1 MALFS
6 ASTAHSKLPPL
17 RVAMAGNPNSGKSTL
32 FNLLTG
38 LRQKTGNFPG
48 VTVDL
53 HSGNC
58 KLENGTSIELID
70 LPGTYSLFPKSID
83 EQVSA
88 DVLCHKTHRFHP
100 QVTLVVA
107 DSSNLKRSL
116 YLCTQL
122 IDVGMPI
129 VLVLNMIDVAQSRKI
144 VIEEQILS
152 IALDVPVIAV
162 NSKKGTGLKELKK
175 LLEKPVAASQKRF
188 ITVSEISTINWE
200 SIQQSLGLKTA
211 FTALVFAVNN
221 AVLSKSEKEQL
232 NQFLATEKP
241 DLLQLQT
248 SESVLRFKLISGI
261 ITSALSYET
270 REAHP
275 LTQKL
280 DHYFTHKI
288 WGFVIFLFVLF
299 CIFQFIFT
307 FSALPMEWIEN
318 GFIGLSEFVSN
329 LMPAGML
336 NDVVTK
342 GILAGL
348 SGVVVFVP
356 QIAFLFAFIAI
367 LEDSGYMARVSFIM
381 DKLMRKFGLNGKSII
396 PLISGAACAVPAI
409 MGARTI
415 SNTKERLITILVTPL
430 MSCSARLPVYTLL
443 IALAVPSKIYFGF
456 LNLQGIVLMAL
467 YLIGFLAAIGA
478 AFVLKF
484 MIKSKERS
492 YFIMELPIYRLP
504 QIKQVAMMIVDKVKV
519 FLFEAGKIIVAVSIL
534 LWFMASFAPGN
545 KMEEIEQKYATTAMH
560 ERFSETEIKTKVA
573 SEQLAASYAGI
584 TGKFIEPAIAPLGFD
599 WKIGISLVTSFAA
612 REVFVGTMA
621 TIYSVGDE
629 SDERSIRTKMQ
640 SEINPET
647 LQPVY
652 STAVAFSLMLF
663 YAFAMQ
669 CMSTIAIV
677 YKETGGFKWP
687 AIQFA
692 FMSVLAYASSFIAYN
707 LLK

>member
-1 MALFS
+1 MGLFS
-6 ASTAHSKLPPL
+6 TKEQDTEF
-17 RVAMAGNPNSGKSTL
+17 RIAMAGNPNSGKSTL

-53 HSGNC
+53 HVGYCNLS
-58 KLENGTSIELID
+58 NGKRIEIID

-83 EQVSA
+83 EEVTA
-88 DVLCHKTHRFHP
+88 AVLCNNQHP
-100 QVTLVVA
+100 NYPKLTLVVA
-107 DSSNLKRSL
+107 DSTNLKRSL

-122 IDVGMPI
+122 IDIGMPLI
-129 VLVLNMIDVAQSRKI
+129 LVLNMIDLAQRKT
-144 VIEEQILS
+144 IEIDVDKLQS
-152 IALDVPVIAV
+152 IIKVPVVSV
-162 NSKKGTGLKELKK
+162 NSKDGQGIEALKK
-175 LLEKPVAASQKRF
+175 QIEISKF
-188 ITVSEISTINWE
+188 EISTPLLNLNEVSKHDW
-200 SIQQSLGLKTA
+200 LGLQNILNCKTSFDA
-211 FTALVFAVNN
+211 FVQYNN
-221 AVLSKSEKEQL
+221 HLLFYKTNIDSQIKEFFKGEEI
-232 NQFLATEKP
+232 NRI
-241 DLLQLQT
+241 QLQT
-248 SESVLRFKLISGI
+248 NESVNRFKCIGE
-261 ITSALSYET
+261 ITNACVRYKQKEINPFT
-270 REAHP
+270 K
-275 LTQKL
+275 KL
-280 DHYFTHKI
+280 DNIFTHKI
-288 WGFVIFLFVLF
+288 WGFVIFLVVLF
-299 CIFQFIFT
+299 SIFQFIFT

-318 GFIGLSEFVSN
+318 SFSWFSEIVGN
-329 LMPAGML
+329 ALPQGIL
-336 NDVVTK
+336 NDIITK

-443 IALAVPSKIYFGF
+443 IALVVPNKNIGGII
-456 LNLQGIVLMAL
+456 NLQGLILMAL
-467 YLIGFLAAIGA
+467 YLIGFIAAIGA
-478 AFVLKF
+478 AFILQF
-484 MIKSKERS
+484 IIKSKERS

-504 QIKQVAMMIVDKVKV
+504 QGKQVAMVIYDKVKV
-519 FLFEAGKIIVAVSIL
+519 FLFEAGKIIVAISII
-534 LWFMASFAPGN
+534 LWVMASFAPGN
-545 KMEEIEQKYATTAMH
+545 RMQAIEEKYSLNRDQFP
-560 ERFSETEIKTKVA
+560 EDIIKNKIA
-573 SEQLAASYAGI
+573 SEKLEASYAGI
-584 TGKFIEPAIAPLGFD
+584 AGKAIEPLIAPLGFD

-629 SDERSIRTKMQ
+629 ADERSIRIKMKE
-640 SEINPET
+640 EINPIT

-669 CMSTIAIV
+669 CMSTIAVV
-677 YKETGGFKWP
+677 YRETGGYKWP
-687 AIQFA
+687 LIQFL
-692 FMSVLAYASSFIAYN
+692 FMAALAYLSSFTAFH

>member
-1 MALFS
+1 MKLFS
-6 ASTAHSKLPPL
+6 SQDKTADF
-17 RVAMAGNPNSGKSTL
+17 RIAMAGNPNSGKSTL

-53 HSGNC
+53 HVGYT
-58 KLENGTSIELID
+58 KLNNGKKIEIID

-83 EQVSA
+83 EQVTAS
-88 DVLCHKTHRFHP
+88 VLCNDEHP
-100 QVTLVVA
+100 NYPQLTLVVA
-107 DSSNLKRSL
+107 DASNLKRSL

-122 IDVGMPI
+122 IDTGMPV
-129 VLVLNMIDVAQSRKI
+129 VLVLNMIDVALRKKI
-144 VIEEQILS
+144 EIDEIKLAEIIGVTVIKVNSKDGTGLDELKNS
-152 IALDVPVIAV
+152 IALNHQAVDKSFLNLAQITEHNWPKLKLELNCKTDFNAFVQVINHQLYFKTNIDSKIQHFFKDTKI
-162 NSKKGTGLKELKK
+162 NS
-175 LLEKPVAASQKRF
+175 V
-188 ITVSEISTINWE
+188 
-200 SIQQSLGLKTA
+200 
-211 FTALVFAVNN
+211 
-221 AVLSKSEKEQL
+221 
-232 NQFLATEKP
+232 
-241 DLLQLQT
+241 QLQT
-248 SESVLRFKLISGI
+248 IESVERFKKITEI
-261 ITSALSYET
+261 IHQCVTYKVKEVNLV
-270 REAHP
+270 
-275 LTQKL
+275 TQKL
-280 DHYFTHKI
+280 DNVFTHKI
-288 WGFVIFLFVLF
+288 WGFVIFLVVLF
-299 CIFQFIFT
+299 SIFQFIFT

-318 GFIGLSEFVSN
+318 LFSGLSEIVGN
-329 LMPAGML
+329 AIPAGIL
-336 NDVVTK
+336 NDIITK

-443 IALAVPSKIYFGF
+443 IALVVPSKNLWGIV
-456 LNLQGIVLMAL
+456 NLQGLILMGL
-467 YLIGFLAAIGA
+467 YLIGFLAAIGTA
-478 AFVLKF
+478 LILKYL
-484 MIKSKERS
+484 IKSKEQS

-504 QIKQVAMMIVDKVKV
+504 QFKQVAMVIYDKVRV
-519 FLFEAGKIIVAVSIL
+519 FLFEAGKIIVAISII
-534 LWFMASFAPGN
+534 LWLMASFAPGN
-545 KMEEIEQKYATTAMH
+545 KMKEIEEKYAITH
-560 ERFSETEIKTKVA
+560 SSLSENEKKSKIA
-573 SEQLAASYAGI
+573 AEQLEASYAGI
-584 TGKFIEPAIAPLGFD
+584 AGKAIEPFIAPLGFD

-629 SDERSIRTKMQ
+629 EDERSIRLKMKE
-640 SEINPET
+640 EINPIT
-647 LQPVY
+647 NQPVY

-669 CMSTIAIV
+669 CMSTIAVV
-677 YKETGGFKWP
+677 YRETKGYKWP
-687 AIQFA
+687 LTQFL
-692 FMSVLAYASSFIAYN
+692 FMAGMAYLSSFVAYQ

>member
-1 MALFS
+1 VGLFS
-6 ASTAHSKLPPL
+6 TKEQDTEF
-17 RVAMAGNPNSGKSTL
+17 RIAMAGNPNSGKSTL

-53 HSGNC
+53 HVGYCNLS
-58 KLENGTSIELID
+58 NGKRIEIID

-83 EQVSA
+83 EEVTA
-88 DVLCHKTHRFHP
+88 AVLCNNQHP
-100 QVTLVVA
+100 NYPKLTLVVA
-107 DSSNLKRSL
+107 DSTNLKRSL

-122 IDVGMPI
+122 IDIGMPLI
-129 VLVLNMIDVAQSRKI
+129 LVLNMIDLAQRKT
-144 VIEEQILS
+144 IEIDVDKLQS
-152 IALDVPVIAV
+152 IIKVPVVSV
-162 NSKKGTGLKELKK
+162 NSKDGQGIEALKK
-175 LLEKPVAASQKRF
+175 QIEISKF
-188 ITVSEISTINWE
+188 EISTPLLNLNEVSKHDW
-200 SIQQSLGLKTA
+200 LGLQNILNCKTSFDA
-211 FTALVFAVNN
+211 FVQYNN
-221 AVLSKSEKEQL
+221 HLLFYKTNIDSQIKEFFKGEEI
-232 NQFLATEKP
+232 NRI
-241 DLLQLQT
+241 QLQT
-248 SESVLRFKLISGI
+248 NESVNRFKCIGE
-261 ITSALSYET
+261 ITNACVRYKQKEINPFT
-270 REAHP
+270 K
-275 LTQKL
+275 KL
-280 DHYFTHKI
+280 DNIFTHKI
-288 WGFVIFLFVLF
+288 WGFVIFLVVLF
-299 CIFQFIFT
+299 SIFQFIFT

-318 GFIGLSEFVSN
+318 SFSWFSEIVGN
-329 LMPAGML
+329 ALPQGIL
-336 NDVVTK
+336 NDIITK

-443 IALAVPSKIYFGF
+443 IALVVPNKNIGGII
-456 LNLQGIVLMAL
+456 NLQGLILMAL
-467 YLIGFLAAIGA
+467 YLIGFIAAIGA
-478 AFVLKF
+478 AFVLQF
-484 MIKSKERS
+484 IIKSKERS

-504 QIKQVAMMIVDKVKV
+504 QGKQVAMVIYDKVKV
-519 FLFEAGKIIVAVSIL
+519 FLFEAGKIIVAISII
-534 LWFMASFAPGN
+534 LWVMASFAPGN
-545 KMEEIEQKYATTAMH
+545 RMQAIEEKYSLNRDQFP
-560 ERFSETEIKTKVA
+560 EDIIKNKIA
-573 SEQLAASYAGI
+573 SEKLEASYAGI
-584 TGKFIEPAIAPLGFD
+584 AGKAIEPLIAPLGFD

-629 SDERSIRTKMQ
+629 ADERSIRIKMKE
-640 SEINPET
+640 EINPIT

-669 CMSTIAIV
+669 CMSTIAVV
-677 YKETGGFKWP
+677 YRETGGYKWP
-687 AIQFA
+687 LIQFL
-692 FMSVLAYASSFIAYN
+692 FMAALAYLSSFTAFQ

>member
-1 MALFS
+1 VGIFS
-6 ASTAHSKLPPL
+6 NQEQEIAF
-17 RVAMAGNPNSGKSTL
+17 RIAMAGNPNSGKSTL

-53 HSGNC
+53 HVGYT
-58 KLENGTSIELID
+58 KLPNGKKVEIID

-83 EQVSA
+83 EQVTA
-88 DVLCHKTHRFHP
+88 AALCNPQHP
-100 QVTLVVA
+100 NYPELTLVVA

-122 IDVGMPI
+122 IDIGMPVI
-129 VLVLNMIDVAQSRKI
+129 LVLNMIDVALRKT
-144 VIEEQILS
+144 IEIDVHKLS
-152 IALDVPVIAV
+152 NMLGVPVVPV
-162 NSKKGTGLKELKK
+162 NSKEGTGLNILKLQIEQNTLK
-175 LLEKPVAASQKRF
+175 VGKPLLP
-188 ITVSEISTINWE
+188 
-200 SIQQSLGLKTA
+200 
-211 FTALVFAVNN
+211 
-221 AVLSKSEKEQL
+221 L
-232 NQFLATEKP
+232 NQISNHNWL
-241 DLLQLQT
+241 DLQRILKCKTGFDAFVQFINHNLFFKTNIDSQINDFFKADKVNAIQLQT
-248 SESVLRFKLISGI
+248 AESVNRFKLIGE
-261 ITSALSYET
+261 ITKACLT
-270 REAHP
+270 FKNRDINP

-280 DHYFTHKI
+280 DNVFTHKI
-288 WGFVIFLFVLF
+288 WGFAIFLVVLF
-299 CIFQFIFT
+299 SIFQFIFT

-318 GFIGLSEFVSN
+318 SFAWFSEIVGN
-329 LMPAGML
+329 ALPQGIL
-336 NDVVTK
+336 NDIITK
-342 GILAGL
+342 GILAGF
-348 SGVVVFVP
+348 SGVVVFIP

-443 IALAVPSKIYFGF
+443 IALVVPSKNLWGVI
-456 LNLQGIVLMAL
+456 NLQGLILMAL
-467 YLIGFLAAIGA
+467 YLIGFIAAISA
-478 AFVLKF
+478 AFVLKYL
-484 MIKSKERS
+484 IKSKEQS

-504 QIKQVAMMIVDKVKV
+504 QVKQVLMVIYDKVKV
-519 FLFEAGKIIVAVSIL
+519 FLFEAGKIIVAISIL
-534 LWFMASFAPGN
+534 LWLMASYAPGN
-545 KMEEIEQKYATTAMH
+545 RMQEIEDKYASITTQL
-560 ERFSETEIKTKVA
+560 TEKEKNNKIA
-573 SEQLAASYAGI
+573 AEQLEASYAGLA
-584 TGKFIEPAIAPLGFD
+584 GKAIEPIIAPLGFD

-629 SDERSIRTKMQ
+629 ADERSIRVKMKE
-640 SEINPET
+640 EINPVT

-652 STAVAFSLMLF
+652 NSAVAFSLMLF

-669 CMSTIAIV
+669 CMSTIAVV
-677 YKETGGFKWP
+677 YRETGGYKWP
-687 AIQFA
+687 LIQFV
-692 FMSVLAYASSFIAYN
+692 FMAALAYLSSFAVYQ